1 MIRNSLK
8 KLKEINGK
16 PHDENQYIN
25 LIEDI
30 LENGV
35 MVEGRNGKA
44 LTIFGAAMHFNLENN
59 IVPIL
64 TTKKVAIKTCI
75 KELLWFISGKT
86 DNKILKEQNVHIWD
100 GNGSR
105 EFLDSRGLNQLEE
118 DDLGPIYGHQWRHFN
133 ATYSTCE
140 SNYNN
145 KGIDQLLYIINSLKD
160 SKEKYSR
167 RLVMSAWNPCQLE
180 EMALPPCHVLA
191 QFNVI
196 NDELSCSLY
205 QRSGDVGLGVPFNI
219 TSYSILTHIIAK
231 HCNLKAKDFVYYLGN
246 AHIYDNHIEE
256 LKYQMTREPF
266 TFPEIRI
273 NNIYD
278 TIDEYNISDI
288 NIINYKYHESI
299 KMEMR
304 K

>member
-8 KLKEINGK
+8 KLKERNGK
-16 PHDENQYIN
+16 QHDENQYIN

-30 LENGV
+30 LDNGV

-59 IVPIL
+59 IVPVL
-64 TTKKVAIKTCI
+64 TTKKVAIQTCI
-75 KELLWFISGKT
+75 KELFWFISGKT
-86 DNKILKEQNVHIWD
+86 NNKILKEQNVHIWD
-100 GNGSR
+100 DNGSR
-105 EFLDSRGLNQLEE
+105 DFLDSRGLNNLEE

-133 ATYSTCE
+133 APYSTCN

-167 RLVMSAWNPCQLE
+167 RLIMTAWNPCQIE

-196 NDELSCSLY
+196 NDELSCSVY

-266 TFPEIRI
+266 LFPEIRI
-273 NNIYD
+273 NNIYN

>member
-8 KLKEINGK
+8 KLKERNGK
-16 PHDENQYIN
+16 QHDENQYIN

-30 LENGV
+30 LDNGV

-59 IVPIL
+59 IVPVL
-64 TTKKVAIKTCI
+64 TTKKVAIQTCI
-75 KELLWFISGKT
+75 KELFWFISGKT

-100 GNGSR
+100 GHGSR
-105 EFLDSRGLNQLEE
+105 EFLDSRGLNHLEE

-167 RLVMSAWNPCQLE
+167 RLVMSAWNPCQIE

-196 NDELSCSLY
+196 NDELSCSVY

-266 TFPEIRI
+266 LFPEIRI
-273 NNIYD
+273 NNIYN